1 MGYSPW
7 GHRESDTTEQ
17 LTLSLLHF
25 QNCSTRGGPV
35 RGLSFPTL
43 SPYCQRVWGHQHKM
57 TSFDRAAKNTKDPW
71 ETSNALNT
79 TGNETRGHSGQLS
92 GNLSVEG
99 PFHSQCVMVTKTL
112 AISKQHKQPE
122 TGRSACLSETLVMD
136 TTHWKDP
143 CCQKL

>member
-43 SPYCQRVWGHQHKM
+43 ESILPAGLGTPK
-57 TSFDRAAKNTKDPW
+57 
-71 ETSNALNT
+71 
-79 TGNETRGHSGQLS
+79 
-92 GNLSVEG
+92 
-99 PFHSQCVMVTKTL
+99 
-112 AISKQHKQPE
+112 
-122 TGRSACLSETLVMD
+122 
-136 TTHWKDP
+136 
-143 CCQKL
+143 